1 MHGWGAGVD
10 LLDIAEIVGVAAF
23 AASGAIVAIEKKLD
37 VFGIL
42 VLATVTAVGGGVI
55 RDVVMY
61 RGILTFF
68 YNYSY
73 AAAILISAGAVMALR
88 GHIRWGFP
96 FVVIDALGLSVFTI
110 VAGVKAMDTP
120 GVNFLA
126 FAFVSVITGIGGSLM
141 RDIMVREIPTILRK
155 EIYATAVL
163 LGAMVLWFAR
173 PALGNMAVYV
183 AMAVVFFARVVS
195 FRLNVHLNFGAA
207 ADC

>member
-1 MHGWGAGVD
+1 MD
-10 LLDIAEIVGVAAF
+10 LLDIAEIIGVAAF

-37 VFGIL
+37 LFGIL
-42 VLATVTAVGGGVI
+42 VLATVTAVGGGVV

-61 RGILTFF
+61 RGIPTFF

-88 GHIRWGFP
+88 GRIRWGFP

-120 GVNFLA
+120 NMNLLA
-126 FAFVSVITGIGGSLM
+126 FVFVSVITGIGGSLM

-163 LGAMVLWFAR
+163 LGALVLWFAR
-173 PALGNMAVYV
+173 PVLGGTAVYL
-183 AMAVVFFARVVS
+183 AMAVVFLARVVS
-195 FRLNVHLNFGAA
+195 FRLNVHLNFGAPV
-207 ADC
+207 DG

>member
-1 MHGWGAGVD
+1 MGLGCGVG
-10 LLDIAEIVGVAAF
+10 LLDIAEIIGVAAF

-61 RGILTFF
+61 RGIPTFF

-88 GHIRWGFP
+88 GRIRWGFP

-110 VAGVKAMDTP
+110 VAGVKAMDTA
-120 GVNFLA
+120 GVNLLA
-126 FAFVSVITGIGGSLM
+126 FLFVSVITGIGGSLM
-141 RDIMVREIPTILRK
+141 RDIMVREIPMILRK

-163 LGAMVLWFAR
+163 LGALVLWFTR
-173 PALGNMAVYV
+173 PVLGNISVYL
-183 AMAVVFFARVVS
+183 AMAVVFSARVIS
-195 FRLNVHLNFGAA
+195 FRLNVHLNFGAPV
-207 ADC
+207 DG